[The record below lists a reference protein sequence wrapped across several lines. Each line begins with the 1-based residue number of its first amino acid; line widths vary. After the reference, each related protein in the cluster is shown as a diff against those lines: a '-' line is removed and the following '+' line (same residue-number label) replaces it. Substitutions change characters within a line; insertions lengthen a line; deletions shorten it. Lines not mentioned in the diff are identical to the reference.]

1 MQREYFQIFPWS
13 RMSHHL
19 GHFSS
24 DLKSSHC
31 LELHR
36 NSTEKASPYPQ
47 SPISNCRP
55 LSRPVKAELWL
66 LFHKEAKVTAHQ
78 TFPPHN
84 PEHPCCFL
92 WKLESCTSFCEGM
105 PIYTKGISNRQDKL
119 MALQK
124 TAELN
129 NHLQKS
135 PSVLQAVL
143 TGNQATRKSLSQGSG
158 SSRKTQNHV

>member
-55 LSRPVKAELWL
+55 LSRPVKALSL
-66 LFHKEAKVTAHQ
+66 PQRSKVTAHQ

-105 PIYTKGISNRQDKL
+105 PVHTKGISNRQDKL